1 MLASEPAVNEGR
13 MTRLKGH
20 MVAGMIAVVV
30 VVVVAA
36 PVPVVDRSTNVD
48 IAGPGRKEE

>member
-30 VVVVAA
+30 VVVAA